1 MPPGMLTHMP
11 FPRRLLNDNEE
22 VALDL
27 RPHWWFFAGPVA
39 AGIPVVALLVS
50 VLQLHGDTRSI
61 GLYVF
66 AAVAVVWAVWLGG
79 RLLRW
84 QTTHFVVTSDRLILR
99 RGVLGKFGREI
110 PLERV
115 NDITFRQSLFERMI
129 GAGDLVVESA
139 GERGQDSF
147 DSVPHPDR
155 VQQVIY
161 REMEALAARR
171 SGAAPA
177 APGVPQQIAQL
188 AELRDRGLLSPEE
201 FEAKKA
207 QLLERM

>member
-1 MPPGMLTHMP
+1 MP
-11 FPRRLLNDNEE
+11 FPRRLLNENEKI
-22 VALDL
+22 ALDL

-39 AGIPVVALLVS
+39 TGVPIILLLIG
-50 VLQLHGDTRSI
+50 VLQLHGDVQNV

-66 AAVAVVWAVWLGG
+66 AALAIVWALWLGS

-84 QTTHFVVTSDRLILR
+84 QTTHFVITSDRLIMR

-115 NDITFRQSLFERMI
+115 NDITFRQSLFGRMI

-139 GERGQDSF
+139 GERGQDTF
-147 DSVPHPDR
+147 NAIPRPER

-161 REMEALAARR
+161 REMEALATRR
-171 SGAAPA
+171 TRGSGGGGSPTGASIPE
-177 APGVPQQIAQL
+177 QITQL
-188 AELRDRGLLSPEE
+188 ADLRDRGLLSAAE

-207 QLLERM
+207 DLLDRM